1 MVRQIEGA
9 DPLLRSVP
17 CRGCGPVPASAGRDS
32 GSIAHQQHHG
42 GGRTMM
48 RAYCLFTGPDGN
60 SHVVRGSVN
69 GGKLV
74 EASDQ

>member
-1 MVRQIEGA
+1 
-9 DPLLRSVP
+9 
-17 CRGCGPVPASAGRDS
+17 
-32 GSIAHQQHHG
+32 
-42 GGRTMM
+42 MM